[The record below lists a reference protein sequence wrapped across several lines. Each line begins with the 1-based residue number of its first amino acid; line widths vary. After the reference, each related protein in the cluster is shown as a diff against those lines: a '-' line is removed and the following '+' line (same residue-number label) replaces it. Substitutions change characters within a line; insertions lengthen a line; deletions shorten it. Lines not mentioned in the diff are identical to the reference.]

1 MDREPVKRAEKWSDM
16 VEFRRTVDKSGSVVL
31 DFLKFRQKID
41 RRARKKRVTIVE
53 TRQNKSTEKGFG
65 SIFRQEV
72 ADGSYSSYFKI
83 TGSTDIGYVLME
95 GERLVEG
102 NTEVAYS

>member
-16 VEFRRTVDKSGSVVL
+16 VEFRRTVNKSGSVVL

-41 RRARKKRVTIVE
+41 RRARKKSVTIVE

-72 ADGSYSSYFKI
+72 ADGSYSVFVFQNNRFYRHWLRVDGRRE
-83 TGSTDIGYVLME
+83 TGRG
-95 GERLVEG
+95 
-102 NTEVAYS
+102 